1 MSWFNILKNRG
12 FDNRVVKIF
21 KRMEDKDVISTKRVH
36 WTNLMDRDEWIEMLR
51 TYGRDNVK
59 DMMGLERFNR
69 TSKKIMRGDKST
81 HNYDRFLTHITL
93 LECYV
98 EQDRFYVRYELKGLK
113 DPQIVLQEGAY
124 TPVDITSDK
133 VKLRRKP
140 FSSVGGNKAV
150 IEISF
155 DHNET
160 PEELINMDSRELS
173 RRFEKLR
180 GGTIAAGRSTQR
192 LGGSI
197 KIKSGEGFVATLGH
211 ADTKTSMGG
220 GYSPL
225 QLIYTRT
232 INAYYRSVEEAVR
245 EIQTERA
252 TRKVLERRKGGT
264 PSSDALREE
273 D

>member
-1 MSWFNILKNRG
+1 MK
-12 FDNRVVKIF
+12 
-21 KRMEDKDVISTKRVH
+21 DKDIINTKRVH
-36 WTNLMDRDEWIEMLR
+36 WSNLMNKDEWIKMLR
-51 TYGRDNVK
+51 TYGRDNVR
-59 DMMGLERFNR
+59 DMMGFERFNR

-81 HNYDRFLTHITL
+81 HNYDRFLTHVTL

-98 EQDRFYVRYELKGLK
+98 EQGRFYVRYELKGMR
-113 DPQIVLQEGAY
+113 DPEIVVGEEPY
-124 TPVDITSDK
+124 TAEDIASGK
-133 VKLRRKP
+133 VEIIRKP
-140 FSSVGGNKAV
+140 FSTVGGNKGV

-173 RRFEKLR
+173 RRFEKLQ
-180 GGTIAAGRSTQR
+180 GGTIAANKSTQR

-197 KIKSGEGFVATLGH
+197 KIKSGEGFVATLDDS
-211 ADTKTSMGG
+211 DTKAEAGVYT
-220 GYSPL
+220 PL

-232 INAYYRSVEEAVR
+232 INTYYRSVKEAIR
-245 EIQTERA
+245 EIQNERA
-252 TRKVLERRKGGT
+252 RQQILERRKGGT